1 MLKPIHHLSAGE
13 IAAAVAGR
21 ARTAAEVTGALLDR
35 IAALNPVLNAIC
47 TLNPAAMAAAEACDR
62 RLASGAAAGP
72 LEGVPFVVKDNIAT
86 AGIRTTFGS
95 RILQHD
101 VPAEDAISVERL
113 KAAGGIL
120 LGKTNTPEFAHDVN
134 TTNLIFGTTRNP
146 TDVNVTAGGSS
157 GGTGAAVAAAMA
169 PIGIGTD
176 LGGSI
181 RIPAS
186 YNGIVGLRPAPG
198 RVPFY
203 PTDFAWDTLVEH
215 VQGPMCRTVADLG
228 LMASVMAG
236 PDDRDPSSL
245 PAQDLDLVGAA
256 KGGAELTGW
265 RVAYAGDLG
274 GLFPLDPEVDRLA
287 RAGAAAFA
295 ALGCR
300 VEDACFDVADLREII
315 AGTRA
320 FGMIARYADRF
331 DRHEALMTLPLVN
344 QITAALKVDARAIT
358 RAERLRT
365 AYWHRARR
373 FLESY
378 DLIVAPTVGAP
389 PFRLDQAM
397 PSTVG
402 GVAVERYYDVYLASY
417 AFSVTGLPIAAVPCG
432 FTETGLPVGIQIV
445 GRRHRED
452 LVLRAA
458 AAYQAARP
466 EHFVAPRIDLDQ
478 VLEISPDLVT
488 TGFPISSPE

>member
-120 LGKTNTPEFAHDVN
+120 LGKTNTPEFAHDIN

-198 RVPFY
+198 RVPYY
-203 PTDFAWDTLVEH
+203 PSDFAWDTLVEH

-228 LMASVMAG
+228 LMLSVIAG

-245 PAQDLDLVGAA
+245 PAQALDFVAAA
-256 KGGAELTGW
+256 KNGAELT
-265 RVAYAGDLG
+265 
-274 GLFPLDPEVDRLA
+274 
-287 RAGAAAFA
+287 
-295 ALGCR
+295 
-300 VEDACFDVADLREII
+300 
-315 AGTRA
+315 
-320 FGMIARYADRF
+320 
-331 DRHEALMTLPLVN
+331 
-344 QITAALKVDARAIT
+344 
-358 RAERLRT
+358 
-365 AYWHRARR
+365 
-373 FLESY
+373 
-378 DLIVAPTVGAP
+378 
-389 PFRLDQAM
+389 
-397 PSTVG
+397 
-402 GVAVERYYDVYLASY
+402 
-417 AFSVTGLPIAAVPCG
+417 
-432 FTETGLPVGIQIV
+432 
-445 GRRHRED
+445 
-452 LVLRAA
+452 
-458 AAYQAARP
+458 
-466 EHFVAPRIDLDQ
+466 
-478 VLEISPDLVT
+478 
-488 TGFPISSPE
+488 

>member
-1 MLKPIHHLSAGE
+1 
-13 IAAAVAGR
+13 
-21 ARTAAEVTGALLDR
+21 
-35 IAALNPVLNAIC
+35 
-47 TLNPAAMAAAEACDR
+47 
-62 RLASGAAAGP
+62 
-72 LEGVPFVVKDNIAT
+72 
-86 AGIRTTFGS
+86 
-95 RILQHD
+95 
-101 VPAEDAISVERL
+101 
-113 KAAGGIL
+113 
-120 LGKTNTPEFAHDVN
+120 
-134 TTNLIFGTTRNP
+134 
-146 TDVNVTAGGSS
+146 
-157 GGTGAAVAAAMA
+157 
-169 PIGIGTD
+169 
-176 LGGSI
+176 
-181 RIPAS
+181 
-186 YNGIVGLRPAPG
+186 
-198 RVPFY
+198 
-203 PTDFAWDTLVEH
+203 
-215 VQGPMCRTVADLG
+215 MCRDVADLG
-228 LMASVMAG
+228 LMLSVIAG

-287 RAGAAAFA
+287 RAGADAFA

-373 FLESY
+373 FLERY

-432 FTETGLPVGIQIV
+432 FTVAGLPVGIQIV
-445 GRRHRED
+445 GRRQRED

-466 EHFVAPRIDLDQ
+466 EHFAAPRIDLDQ
-478 VLEISPDLVT
+478 ARQISPDLVT
-488 TGFPISSPE
+488 TGMPIGSSA